1 LLDRDKKEKNW
12 EREKEA
18 DMEREKERREE
29 KCQRERP
36 RKGEINGKRIRNR
49 KDRKMSVENES
60 NINREK

>member
-1 LLDRDKKEKNW
+1 
-12 EREKEA
+12 
-18 DMEREKERREE
+18 MEREKERREE